1 MNAPPGPIA
10 SRDRPTCSEWCPGG
24 VRPGLHPQ
32 RPDPGSVKTWPLSR
46 PTRTPRPRIPSRL
59 GEDLVHGDGKRAPC
73 RSLPAPPGRSLAAP
87 PAFSCGRGMRWDGP
101 APLQSGNANRGGRP
115 SLPERDVVTA
125 PATKRRRTPRPRPG
139 SGASSRRLGRK
150 RAARDG
156 APAPRSGTACL
167 GRRCGATDAC
177 LPSEAGPPPGWAFFC
192 GVQMMAGQVAIMP
205 DDALARVKSALSEE
219 LRRHRHVEPEQVHGP
234 SKNVG
239 SLSDCRRARS

>member
-59 GEDLVHGDGKRAPC
+59 GEDLVHGDGKRGQC
-73 RSLPAPPGRSLAAP
+73 RSLPAPPGPPLAVP
-87 PAFSCGRGMRWDGP
+87 RAFSCGRGMRWDGP

-167 GRRCGATDAC
+167 GRRCGTTDAC
-177 LPSEAGPPPGWAFFC
+177 LAKQGWAAARV
-192 GVQMMAGQVAIMP
+192 GILLRSPDDGGQVAIMP

-219 LRRHRHVEPEQVHGP
+219 LRRRRHVEPEQVHGP